1 MDEPKVG
8 TISGRLEQNQYGYK
22 PGSKVYAGKNW
33 GWQSE
38 ESYKKTVE
46 KRKGAVFYNFIGSG
60 LNHLKS
66 FVRPA
71 APLIKP
77 VVQAAAPVLDAAA
90 GIIDS
95 TPVIGDVSRQ
105 ISEAT
110 TYLED
115 QAVQAGFDR
124 RAGTSAAMLVEEV
137 ATAGLSKGASS
148 VAKGITKLPPPPRLS
163 PVAVGGR
170 ISLQSPPI
178 QPHRKGGPVFEAV
191 TVKDPEILEL
201 GGVKRG
207 DDIISPAQAKQL
219 TYRAGKVQKYIEK
232 IQNKR
237 EKLLEL
243 EEFGGDLK
251 EIEHLKK
258 SIDADRVMLH
268 RNRSNVSVPTKED
281 PLYYSSTASKA
292 QKRIDEDILGLPAD
306 EYLEEHHLFP
316 KVVSAAF
323 YDKMDDFIRKGLAE
337 QDDLVLMNEIAIK
350 LGRKPGD
357 YKSGML
363 NMRKGPHNELH
374 TAMRYS
380 GDEMNEVK
388 WAKLVSQAKDANE
401 LLRLWRDTLI
411 NNVIPTANDAISINK
426 LDDVLADIE

>member
-124 RAGTSAAMLVEEV
+124 RAGTSAAMLVEEI
-137 ATAGLSKGASS
+137 ASAGLAKGAGS
-148 VAKGITKLPPPPRLS
+148 VAKGISKLPPPPRLS
-163 PVAVGGR
+163 PVSVGGKV
-170 ISLQSPPI
+170 SLGATKPPTNI
-178 QPHRKGGPVFEAV
+178 APKGGPVNELTIKNPDRIARGV
-191 TVKDPEILEL
+191 TQGSASGPDFGPAMQRWRMRRAEL
-201 GGVKRG
+201 MEQMRNPSG
-207 DDIISPAQAKQL
+207 S
-219 TYRAGKVQKYIEK
+219 
-232 IQNKR
+232 N
-237 EKLLEL
+237 
-243 EEFGGDLK
+243 
-251 EIEHLKK
+251 
-258 SIDADRVMLH
+258 LH
-268 RNRSNVSVPTKED
+268 RQKKN
-281 PLYYSSTASKA
+281 ASKA
-292 QKRIDEDILGLPAD
+292 KITAYNDVSTGPTTDPNDVIAYGKQEFKQKGKDQ
-306 EYLEEHHLFP
+306 HHLFP
-316 KVVSAAF
+316 KAESYAF
-323 YDKMDDFIRKGLAE
+323 VERMRKIGDDDDVLNLFLYAE
-337 QDDLVLMNEIAIK
+337 ELDATMG
-350 LGRKPGD
+350 GRL
-357 YKSGML
+357 SNML
-363 NMRKGPHNELH
+363 NMTPGGKGTPHKDLH
-374 TAMRYS
+374 DRRIADGRQLRGM
-380 GDEMNEVK
+380 GMMNKVN
-388 WAKLVSQAKDANE
+388 QAKSTDE
-401 LLRLWRDTLI
+401 LMDMFDEYIKTNIRPSKKEAFDLQKAFDEARSNLNQFKSLSEADRRRL
-411 NNVIPTANDAISINK
+411 
-426 LDDVLADIE
+426 